1 MYLNGSDA
9 IQIMRLVQKL
19 KKKFIAKA
27 LTDIEAEFTHSDS
40 MEKRVSNIRS
50 EIDNRGAINTN
61 DLRRL
66 LDEFDNQMPEYFIIR
81 KVVLDNFNEF
91 SRNIFQ
97 ALLGDV
103 EGYGSPQDRR
113 RY

>member
-1 MYLNGSDA
+1 MYLSGNDA
-9 IQIMRLVQKL
+9 IEIMRLVQKL

-40 MEKRVSNIRS
+40 MGRRVGRLRS
-50 EIDNRGAINTN
+50 EIDTRGVVNTN
-61 DLRRL
+61 DLIRL
-66 LDEFDNQMPEYFIIR
+66 LDEINEQMPEYYIVR

-103 EGYGSPQDRR
+103 EGYGSTQDRR